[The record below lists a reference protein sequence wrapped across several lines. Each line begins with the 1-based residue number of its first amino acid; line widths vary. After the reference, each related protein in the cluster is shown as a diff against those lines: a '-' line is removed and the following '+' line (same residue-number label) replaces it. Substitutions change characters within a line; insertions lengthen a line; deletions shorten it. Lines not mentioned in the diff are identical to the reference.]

1 MITELMSTSALTPTR
16 TMRKDEAVLLTTAE
30 MGEITPLLYS
40 YLLREDQVTNGRVT
54 LNVSTTE
61 LTEMPVNG
69 IAVTAHVWLVPMLA
83 LEQFGGSLDRLNKA
97 YTGTQDIDGVVP
109 TYFEKNKWYS
119 SHSDTVYTSAGI
131 YPEQVDTLEFDG
143 SAAVTAGNTK
153 FYQTM
158 GIHLEGSEFNN
169 TLVQAYNVSTNSRY
183 SYLSKSLVGDALKRN
198 EFDHTFAKATW
209 PLNQLR
215 YIVPDFDDRF
225 IDGEAAVSMT
235 FTAPIKSKTYEQE
248 SSAHYNADGTV
259 ATASPRWPTQP
270 NGTTIEEGDWM
281 LFSDIVAELSGGGGK
296 VSMRDLEN
304 AKKTAAFAK
313 IRAKY
318 SDRLSDD
325 DIVGLLMD
333 GISVPMS
340 ELMEAMLLK
349 KVTVPMVYNQQYAT
363 DAANL
368 DDSVTRGY
376 AQIDCRFKTPRING
390 GGTII
395 VTLEVVPEQ
404 LYERKEDYWL
414 ANPSVDALP
423 SFVKDYLDPQKV
435 ETIMN
440 KEIDVNHTDPN
451 GIFGYAPLNSRWKNK
466 SHTRVGGKYYRP
478 ANDAYDENRAKIFT
492 AETSSSMTLNED
504 FYLVSGL
511 HKKMFA
517 DQVTD
522 GLEISGRM
530 SINIAGNTVFGQAL
544 MEATN
549 DYDVID
555 AEIDHTRITPAE

>member
-1 MITELMSTSALTPTR
+1 MITELMSTSAMTPPR
-16 TMRKDEAVLLTTAE
+16 TMRKDEAVLLTTGE
-30 MGEITPLLYS
+30 MGEIIPTMYS
-40 YLLREDQVTNGRVT
+40 YLLREDQVTNGRIT

-83 LEQFGGSLDRLNKA
+83 LQQFGGSLDRLNKA
-97 YTGTQDIDGVVP
+97 YTGTQDIDGSVP
-109 TYFEKNKWYS
+109 TYFEKNKYY
-119 SHSDTVYTSAGI
+119 DPATDAVYTLGGVSSIDTSTGAGMI
-131 YPEQVDTLEFDG
+131 
-143 SAAVTAGNTK
+143 AAGTPK

-158 GIHLEGSEFNN
+158 GIHTESSDINN
-169 TLVQAYNVSTNSRY
+169 TLVQAYSVSTNSRY
-183 SYLSKSLVGDALKRN
+183 QYLSKSLDKRN
-198 EFDHTFAKATW
+198 EFDHRFAKATW

-225 IDGEAAVSMT
+225 IDGEAAVSLS
-235 FTAPIKSKTYEQE
+235 FDNAQVKSKAFQQ
-248 SSAHYNADGTV
+248 YNARNEVSGGTSSLV
-259 ATASPRWPTQP
+259 NDETYVPSMDAS
-270 NGTTIEEGDWM
+270 NVILDGDWA
-281 LFSDIVAELSGGGGK
+281 LFSDIVAELQNGQGK

-313 IRAKY
+313 LRAKY
-318 SDRLSDD
+318 SDRLAED
-325 DIVGLLMD
+325 DIVDLLMD
-333 GISVPMS
+333 GIAVPMS
-340 ELMEAMLLK
+340 ELREAMLLK

-376 AQIDCRFKTPRING
+376 AQIDCSFKTPKING

-414 ANPSVDALP
+414 SNPTVDAMP

-435 ETIMN
+435 ETILN

-451 GIFGYAPLNSRWKNK
+451 GIFGYAPLNSRWQRR

>member
-1 MITELMSTSALTPTR
+1 MITELMSTSAMTPPR
-16 TMRKDEAVLLTTAE
+16 TMRKDEAVLLTSAE
-30 MGEITPLLYS
+30 MGEIIPTFHS
-40 YLLREDQVTNGRVT
+40 FLLREDQVTNGRVT

-97 YTGTQDIDGVVP
+97 YTGTQDIDGQVP
-109 TYFEKNKWYS
+109 VYFEKNKYYDPP
-119 SHSDTVYTSAGI
+119 SDTVSTLGGVSSIDTSTGAGL
-131 YPEQVDTLEFDG
+131 VG
-143 SAAVTAGNTK
+143 AGTPN

-158 GIHLEGSEFNN
+158 GIHTESSDFNN

-183 SYLSKSLVGDALKRN
+183 QYLSKSLDKRN
-198 EFDHTFAKATW
+198 EFDHRFAKATW

-235 FTAPIKSKTYEQE
+235 FTAPIKSKQYEQE
-248 SSAHYNADGTV
+248 SSAYYNADGT
-259 ATASPRWPTQP
+259 TAAAGNPRWPAQNHNTAIQD
-270 NGTTIEEGDWM
+270 GDWM

-318 SDRLSDD
+318 SDRLADD
-325 DIVGLLMD
+325 DIVQLLMD

-376 AQIDCRFKTPRING
+376 AQIDCSFKTPRING
-390 GGTII
+390 GGTIL

-414 ANPSVDALP
+414 SNPSVDALP

-435 ETIMN
+435 ETILN
-440 KEIDVNHTDPN
+440 KEIDCNHTDPN
-451 GIFGYAPLNSRWKNK
+451 GIFGYAPLNSRWKNI
-466 SHTRVGGKYYRP
+466 SHSRVGGKYYRP